1 MEFSEVVRKRRM
13 VRSYASEPI
22 DRNALERIVAAGLRG
37 PSAGFSQG
45 QYLVVVTREETRRAI
60 AELAGEPD
68 YVAQGLPAWIST
80 ASAHIVVCTSEAD
93 YHARY
98 QEPDKLKDDG
108 AEIDWPIPY
117 WHTDAGAAMMLIL
130 LAAVDEDLGAG
141 FFGTHTLQGLHDLL
155 GIPDEVT
162 PVGVVTIGRP
172 SGKQPAGSATRGH
185 RPHNQT
191 VHWETW

>member
-13 VRSYASEPI
+13 VRSYDSEPI
-22 DRNALERIVAAGLRG
+22 DRNALERIVSAGLRG

-80 ASAHIVVCTSEAD
+80 APAHIVVCTSEAD

-108 AEIDWPIPY
+108 VEIDWPIPY
-117 WHTDAGAAMMLIL
+117 WHTDAGAAMMLVL

-155 GIPDEVT
+155 GIPEEVT

-172 SGKQPAGSATRGH
+172 SGKQPAGSAARGH
-185 RPHNQT
+185 RPHDQT